1 MIGPGAQTVDTEIV
15 DTVVIGAGVVGLAV
29 ARQLA
34 RAGCDVIVLEAETQ
48 FGTQTSSRN
57 SEVLHAGLYYPS
69 TWLKTRLCVRG
80 RALVQAFADER
91 GVAWRKLGKLVVA
104 SGPKEEAALEALH
117 RRANDNGVEAL
128 SMIDGAAAR
137 QFEPALAGTITA
149 ALHSPASG
157 IIDSHAL
164 MLALLGDAQ
173 DHGAQLAVLG
183 RVTTMEPTQGAI
195 DVWVDGET
203 PMRLRATRVVNA
215 AGLDAVALANTM
227 EAMPANVVPQAH
239 RCQGRYFSL
248 TGRAPFSRLIYPTV
262 LPGAAGL
269 GVHLTLDLG
278 GQARFGPDTR
288 WLADGEP
295 DDAAVDPTLA
305 PAFEASVRR
314 YWPGLPEGALQPG
327 FSGVRPK
334 IHREGEPLAD
344 FAIQG
349 ESTHGIHGLVQL
361 FGIESPGLTS
371 SMAIAEIVAQELAL
385 PTAKG

>member
-1 MIGPGAQTVDTEIV
+1 MDTEVV

-34 RAGCDVIVLEAETQ
+34 RAGCEVIVLESEPQ
-48 FGTQTSSRN
+48 FGTQTSARN

-80 RALVQAFADER
+80 RALVQAYADER
-91 GVAWRKLGKLVVA
+91 GVPWRKLGKLVVA
-104 SGPKEEAALEALH
+104 SGAQEQAALEALH
-117 RRANDNGVEAL
+117 RRATDNGVEAL
-128 SMIDGAAAR
+128 SMIDGDAAR
-137 QFEPALAGTITA
+137 KLEPALASTITA

-183 RVTTMEPTQGAI
+183 RVTAIEPVAGAI
-195 DVWVDGET
+195 DVVVEGEV
-203 PMRLRATRVVNA
+203 PMRLRAARVVNA
-215 AGLDAVALANTM
+215 AGHGAVALAQTI
-227 EAMPANVVPQAH
+227 AALPAGLVPQAH
-239 RCQGRYFSL
+239 RCQGRYFAL
-248 TGRAPFSRLIYPTV
+248 AGRAPFSRLIYPTV

-278 GQARFGPDTR
+278 GQARFGPDTH
-288 WLADGEP
+288 WLVDGEP
-295 DDAAVDPTLA
+295 EHPAVDPSLA

-314 YWPGLPEGALQPG
+314 YWPGLPMGALQPA

-334 IHREGEPLAD
+334 IHREGEPVAD
-344 FAIQG
+344 FVIQG
-349 ESTHGIHGLVQL
+349 ESDHGVPGLVQM

-371 SMAIAEIVAQELAL
+371 SMAIAEIVARELAL
-385 PTAKG
+385 PGTKG